1 VDFSSPP
8 GIYCHIMSRR
18 LIDLKPLFIAG
29 LKTIT
34 ILFLLPAVIEPNAGR
49 AAEDRQE
56 TVRLV
61 FAGDVML
68 DGGPGHAIVYGTDP
82 FAEFASIFHK
92 ADIAVCN
99 LECAVVEGG
108 EQVLKPYTFR
118 GPPASIPLLKKYFSA
133 VNLANNHSCDFG
145 KAAFLDQLALM
156 KKAELPYF
164 GGGRNSQEAHQP
176 LIFNR
181 KGLRIAL
188 LGFNRFPPKSFA
200 AGQDEPGTAW
210 LDEADVVKAIKS
222 AREEHHAD
230 IVIPYLHWGKED
242 TPGPTTEQKEL
253 ARRLIDAGASA
264 IIGTH
269 PHVIQTV
276 DIYKD
281 CPIVYSLGN
290 MVFDYY
296 PVDPEVWTGWI
307 VELNFSKPSD
317 DKPFEVGMETYV
329 LQIDKAGIPHLMP
342 AAEAEP
348 APSK

>member
-1 VDFSSPP
+1 
-8 GIYCHIMSRR
+8 MSRR
-18 LIDLKPLFIAG
+18 SLDLNPLFIAA
-29 LKTIT
+29 LRTIA
-34 ILFLLPAVIEPNAGR
+34 ICFLLPAVVGSNAAR
-49 AAEDRQE
+49 AADDWPK

-68 DGGPGHAIVYGTDP
+68 DGGPGHALVHGTDP

-118 GPPASIPLLKKYFSA
+118 GPPGSIPLLKKYFSA
-133 VNLANNHSCDFG
+133 INLANNHSCDFG
-145 KAAFLDQLALM
+145 KAAFLDQLALL
-156 KKAELPYF
+156 KKAELPCF
-164 GGGRNSQEAHQP
+164 GGGRNSQEAYRP
-176 LIFNR
+176 LILDRN
-181 KGLRIAL
+181 GLRIAL

-200 AGQDEPGTAW
+200 AGQEEPGVAW
-210 LDEADVVKAIKS
+210 LDEPDVVKAIKS

-253 ARRLIDAGASA
+253 ARRLIDAGANA

-276 DIYKD
+276 DIYKG

-307 VELNFSKPSD
+307 VELSFSRPSD
-317 DKPFEVGMETYV
+317 DKPLEAGMETYV

-342 AAEAEP
+342 LPEAETP
-348 APSK
+348 AEK